1 MKCVTLDMGRDAF
14 DVLPDDFTYV
24 LNFAV
29 VHSWTPDFDHDL
41 AVNVEGAGILM
52 AHCNKAKAFLQCS
65 STAVYEAV
73 ANDGFKE
80 TDPLGDNHRGML
92 PTYSISKIA
101 SESMAR
107 FGARHWNMPTVIARL
122 NVPYG
127 ANGGWPAMH
136 LEMMRAGQDIAVGPG
151 SSHVYNPI
159 HEDDV
164 VAQVPRL
171 LDIADVPA
179 VTVNWGGSDQ
189 ASIEEWCGYLGELT
203 GLAYNIVCDEK
214 HVAKCRDRYNKDA
227 HADRQDLGE
236 VEGWVPQNGRGE
248 ASRASFRTGTRR
260 DPMRKH
266 RLAVVTILCA
276 LAVCVSSAYAQT
288 PYDPPRLPDGNPDLQ
303 GVWDFRTLTPL
314 ERPEELADKAIL
326 GAEEGRR
333 DRVGGRGTQR
343 RAQRPNDGAR

>member
-1 MKCVTLDMGRDAF
+1 MQDEKILITGPAGQVAFPVTRALAQQNEVWGIARFGKPEDRERVEALGVKCVTLDMGRDAF

-41 AVNVEGAGILM
+41 AVNVEGAGLLM

-203 GLAYNIVCDEK
+203 GLAYNIVCDENMLQSVGIDTTK
-214 HVAKCRDRYNKDA
+214 MHTLIGKTSVKWKDGFRRMVEA
-227 HADRQDLGE
+227 RHPELLSEQGLGE
-236 VEGWVPQNGRGE
+236 
-248 ASRASFRTGTRR
+248 TR
-260 DPMRKH
+260 
-266 RLAVVTILCA
+266 
-276 LAVCVSSAYAQT
+276 
-288 PYDPPRLPDGNPDLQ
+288 
-303 GVWDFRTLTPL
+303 
-314 ERPEELADKAIL
+314 
-326 GAEEGRR
+326 
-333 DRVGGRGTQR
+333 
-343 RAQRPNDGAR
+343 